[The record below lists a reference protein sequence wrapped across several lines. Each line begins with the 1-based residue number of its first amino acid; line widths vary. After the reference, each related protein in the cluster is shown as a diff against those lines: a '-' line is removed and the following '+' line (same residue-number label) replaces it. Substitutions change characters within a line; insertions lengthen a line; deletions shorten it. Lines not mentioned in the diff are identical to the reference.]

1 MISIYPASPLYLP
14 CISPTSPLQVLMI
27 SISVKGGPR
36 TLNGK
41 LFLVDLAG

>member
-1 MISIYPASPLYLP
+1 
-14 CISPTSPLQVLMI
+14 MI